1 MGSAHAARHKSGNR
15 LDSIRL
21 KIEERHRFSPVRK
34 QFHFGTKPLHQ
45 ISALKVP
52 PRTADHAYVVP
63 GVRGS
68 RPSLIFRPRRC
79 NMAVEGIG
87 NLVQSL
93 ADHLFGQAPATSAG
107 AQIPGVPVAGAT
119 TATED
124 TFTSSA
130 QDLAAQSAAQAAGIF
145 QLSPGAVTAVAP
157 ATCSRRRLPI
167 SSRLQRR
174 RAAIQQVRRRQQR
187 NRPRPHPPMQ
197 APTPATQP
205 GEAAPDPQLLRKYKT
220 RFSSSTPLSRRFGL
234 TNTEIQ
240 EIDRIASLIKNFN
253 PAAYTD
259 LVNQF
264 EARSQAGTQNS
275 GTTSLGSAAISG
287 SGTADQ
293 NAAGFQPQ
301 QILGPPATSQSASN
315 SPQTGDDPN
324 ALTNPNAGLPP
335 AAQTEGAQ
343 STPANPGG
351 QSGQA
356 PRLSH

>member
-1 MGSAHAARHKSGNR
+1 
-15 LDSIRL
+15 
-21 KIEERHRFSPVRK
+21 
-34 QFHFGTKPLHQ
+34 
-45 ISALKVP
+45 
-52 PRTADHAYVVP
+52 
-63 GVRGS
+63 
-68 RPSLIFRPRRC
+68 
-79 NMAVEGIG
+79 MAVEGIG

-157 ATCSRRRLPI
+157 ATLFTQAAANLEQVAAPQ
-167 SSRLQRR
+167 SSDSASPEAT
-174 RAAIQQVRRRQQR
+174 AAQSAAAAPSDASANSSDAAGRGGAGPAASAEIQNKIQQL
-187 NRPRPHPPMQ
+187 N
-197 APTPATQP
+197 ASLPA
-205 GEAAPDPQLLRKYKT
+205 L
-220 RFSSSTPLSRRFGL
+220 GL